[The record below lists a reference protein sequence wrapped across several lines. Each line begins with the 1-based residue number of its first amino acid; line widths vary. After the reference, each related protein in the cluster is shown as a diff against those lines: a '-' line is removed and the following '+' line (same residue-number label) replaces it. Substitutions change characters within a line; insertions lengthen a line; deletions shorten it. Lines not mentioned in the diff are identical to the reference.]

1 MSLLNFSNNRPL
13 TDSLSPL
20 PVFILR
26 LWLAQEFIHAGWVKV
41 SDGLNAPELF
51 AGLDFPFPV
60 SLLPADLNWAVAGF
74 GELILGVAL
83 LLGIF
88 SRLSAAGLMF
98 IIWVAV
104 YSVHFD
110 LGWHGWNQ
118 IDTESGYGFKVPLM
132 MVIMLLPVLVNG
144 SGNWSADNY
153 LKHLSSSLW
162 LSVLTGMKSEKAGS
176 GKTLDYHS

>member
-1 MSLLNFSNNRPL
+1 
-13 TDSLSPL
+13 
-20 PVFILR
+20 VFILR
-26 LWLAQEFIHAGWVKV
+26 LWLAQEFIYAGWVKV
-41 SDGLNAPELF
+41 SDGLNAPEWF

-60 SLLPADLNWAVAGF
+60 SLLPADLNWALAGF

-132 MVIMLLPVLVNG
+132 MAIMLLPVLVNG
-144 SGNWSADNY
+144 AGNWSVDNY
-153 LKHLSSSLW
+153 LKHLSSLW
-162 LSVLTGMKSEKAGS
+162 LSVLTGIKSERTGS